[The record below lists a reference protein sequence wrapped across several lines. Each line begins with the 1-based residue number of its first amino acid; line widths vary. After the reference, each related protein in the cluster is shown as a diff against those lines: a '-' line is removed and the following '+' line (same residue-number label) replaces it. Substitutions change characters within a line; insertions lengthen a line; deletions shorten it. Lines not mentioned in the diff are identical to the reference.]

1 VELNAAGR
9 GGKYTEGGGRRGF
22 KSTRERG
29 RMVKT
34 GEVGKGPPPAE
45 LPPKEVEAMGGC
57 DCMLLLLVSPPQSL
71 PKPHST
77 EMGRS
82 KSSED
87 G

>member
-1 VELNAAGR
+1 MELNAAGR

-45 LPPKEVEAMGGC
+45 LPPAEVEAMGGC
-57 DCMLLLLVSPPQSL
+57 PPPQSL

-82 KSSED
+82 KSSEE